1 MAFLTWIHWLAIL
14 HIVRYGWANSTN
26 CDFDKRCRCSLRN
39 DLLNVDCSNSGK
51 ISVPAVPTNVYT
63 FNVSHNDILLIRNG
77 TFKNLSYLLTLDLS
91 SNRLKTIEPD
101 AFIGLHSLKQFILQ
115 NNKLRYH
122 RSVFPT
128 NIFRPLVSLQ
138 SLNVQSNSLKYNHTF
153 PDDIIAD
160 IVTLESLYVDAIFV
174 TRVLS
179 FGKGYSLLKKLTKLF
194 LGNCFLN
201 EINRNTFV
209 NVPYLEHLQI
219 SRCSIRVYNPSALQN
234 LFRMKILNLSY
245 NKLDFNGFSNLVEDT
260 EKMKFLET
268 LILTNTFSTQMNLP
282 KLLFY
287 YLDATNIR
295 ELYLN
300 ENFFVNA
307 TPEVEH
313 IERLPDTLQ
322 YLDFSNNKLIDCRF
336 DMPTLKKFNMQ
347 YNLLGNFLA
356 SESYAPMFEN
366 DTSYLLETVDLSFNQ
381 MHTLK
386 WSVFNNQLK
395 LRIINLSNNF
405 LSDIAFDISQLTKLE
420 MLDLSNNNITSI
432 SNMQAKEAISNFS
445 MKSAFKVDLSNN
457 LFECVCKETVY
468 LRWMLNH
475 VTVFHNIHSFT
486 CKLDSGKV
494 VNRNFVQ
501 NVEQVIEGCRD
512 YTILVICISLVLCLA
527 IVTVVAGLIYR
538 YRWKLRYMYY
548 MTKTKWYRHK
558 PPGTEGQYRYDAF
571 ISYSDNEQNFIVK
584 ECIPKLERERNLKL
598 CIHQRDFIPGEEI
611 TVNITSAIHD
621 SKKTI
626 CIITRSFLDSYYCN
640 FEFNMARME
649 NIYHRKGQHILFLVF
664 YEKIPA
670 KDLSLVMLELIQKH
684 SYIEYPND
692 EQGNELFWD
701 KIKEAIE

>member
-1 MAFLTWIHWLAIL
+1 MCTLSMYPITII
-14 HIVRYGWANSTN
+14 
-26 CDFDKRCRCSLRN
+26 DN
-39 DLLNVDCSNSGK
+39 D
-51 ISVPAVPTNVYT
+51 
-63 FNVSHNDILLIRNG
+63 
-77 TFKNLSYLLTLDLS
+77 
-91 SNRLKTIEPD
+91 NRLKTIEPD

-122 RSVFPT
+122 HAVFPT
-128 NIFRPLVSLQ
+128 NIFRPVVSLQ
-138 SLNVQSNSLKYNHTF
+138 SLNVQNNSLKYDHTF
-153 PDDIIAD
+153 PDDIISD

-194 LGNCFLN
+194 LGNCLLN

-209 NVPYLEHLQI
+209 NLPYLEHLQI

-260 EKMKFLET
+260 ENMKFLET

-295 ELYLN
+295 ELYFN

-336 DMPTLKKFNMQ
+336 DMPTLKKINMQ

-475 VTVFHNIHSFT
+475 VTVFHNIHSYT

-512 YTILVICISLVLCLA
+512 YTILVICISLFLCLA

-598 CIHQRDFIPGEEI
+598 CIHQRDFIPGE
-611 TVNITSAIHD
+611 
-621 SKKTI
+621 
-626 CIITRSFLDSYYCN
+626 
-640 FEFNMARME
+640 
-649 NIYHRKGQHILFLVF
+649 
-664 YEKIPA
+664 
-670 KDLSLVMLELIQKH
+670 
-684 SYIEYPND
+684 
-692 EQGNELFWD
+692 
-701 KIKEAIE
+701 